1 MFTLLALVQ
10 KQFSL
15 NYAAFI
21 DFEKALDSVNRKLL
35 WPVLLK
41 NGIKGKLY
49 RCIKSIYNSVRVRCG
64 SNMTDYINCTFGM
77 KEGVLQPSFIFSLY
91 KRAGFRSC

>member
-15 NYAAFI
+15 NCKLYAAFI
-21 DFEKALDSVNRKLL
+21 EFEKAFDSVNRKLL

-41 NGIKGKLY
+41 NGINAKLY
-49 RCIKSIYNSVRVRCG
+49 RCMKSMYNDVRVR
-64 SNMTDYINCTFGM
+64 INF
-77 KEGVLQPSFIFSLY
+77 V
-91 KRAGFRSC
+91 R